1 VSHPLVVLAPMGMEA
16 RAVRARAH
24 PEVEVRRTGIGRRR
38 AERAART
45 TAAGPHAAGIAI
57 AGIAG
62 GLAPSARPG
71 DVVVASELVDGDG
84 RTARPL
90 PAAPLVAA
98 ALRRDGLTV
107 HVGPVVSAERPVVGA
122 AREQLARRSRALAV
136 DMESAWL
143 AAAAGDLPL
152 AVVRTVADTG
162 SHPLVHPETLRHTR
176 RALASLRAV
185 TPALE
190 RWAHACTRAPRTL
203 LVAGPRSFCAGVE
216 RAIETVERAL
226 DRFGAPI
233 YVRRQIVHNTH
244 VVDDLE
250 ARGAVFVEELDE
262 VPPGATVVFAAHGV
276 APAVHEQAR
285 ARALQVIDATCPLV
299 TKVHHEAR
307 RFAAKGY
314 DIVLLGHAEHEEIVG
329 TRAEA
334 PAAIHVV
341 GEPDE
346 VDALP
351 IAPGRPVA
359 YLTQTTLAVD
369 ETTALVDRLRER
381 HPELVGPAADD
392 ICYATQNRQEAI
404 AAVARE
410 CDVVLV
416 VGSRNS
422 SNSNRLVEVASRSG
436 ARAHLVEDEHEVDP
450 GWLAGASTVGL
461 TAGASAP
468 EILVERVV
476 DAIAGLGPVRVEQR
490 TVTSESVQFT
500 LPPEVRS
507 AGKAESGK
515 QEVR

>member
-1 VSHPLVVLAPMGMEA
+1 MEA

-24 PEVEVRRTGIGRRR
+24 PEVDVRRTGIGRRR
-38 AERAART
+38 SERVASGPQV
-45 TAAGPHAAGIAI
+45 GPHAAGVAI

-62 GLAPSARPG
+62 GLTPAAQPG
-71 DVVVASELVDGDG
+71 DVVVASELLHADG
-84 RTARPL
+84 RPVRPL
-90 PAAPLVAA
+90 PGAPLVAA

-107 HVGPVVSAERPVVGA
+107 HIGPVVSSERPVTGS
-122 AREQLARRSRALAV
+122 ARHELAHRSGALAV

-143 AAAAGDLPL
+143 AAAAGELPL

-162 SHPLVHPETLRHTR
+162 SHPIVHPETLRHTR

-190 RWAHACTRAPRTL
+190 RWAHACTRAPRTVL
-203 LVAGPRSFCAGVE
+203 LAGPRSFCAGVDRAIEIVE
-216 RAIETVERAL
+216 RAI
-226 DRFGAPI
+226 DRFGAPV

-262 VPPGATVVFAAHGV
+262 VPRDATVVLAAHGV
-276 APAVHEQAR
+276 APGVHGQAAER
-285 ARALQVIDATCPLV
+285 DLHVIDATCPLV
-299 TKVHHEAR
+299 AKVHHEAR

-341 GEPDE
+341 GDPAEI
-346 VDALP
+346 DALP

-369 ETTALVDRLRER
+369 ETNVLVDRLRER
-381 HPELVGPAADD
+381 HPQLAGPAADD
-392 ICYATQNRQEAI
+392 ICYATQNRQEAV
-404 AAVARE
+404 AAIARE
-410 CDVVLV
+410 SDVVLV

-422 SNSNRLVEVASRSG
+422 SNSNRLVEVA
-436 ARAHLVEDEHEVDP
+436 ARGGCSAHLVEDEHEVDP
-450 GWLAGASTVGL
+450 GWIAGARTVGL

-468 EILVERVV
+468 EIVVERVV
-476 DAIAGLGPVRVEQR
+476 AAIAGLGPVSVEER
-490 TVTSESVQFT
+490 ATTSETVQFT
-500 LPPEVRS
+500 LPVEVR
-507 AGKAESGK
+507 
-515 QEVR
+515 